1 VAGRAGRSADD
12 AARMPL
18 VEHIR
23 ELRNR
28 IIKAALAILIGAIIG
43 FIFRSHVLH
52 ALETPVC
59 NIKGVIGVGQRNPQC
74 PNGAIVYQGPTAQV
88 SLSFKIAMY
97 VGIVLAS
104 PVWLY
109 QVWAFLAPGLYK
121 KEKRYSLAF
130 IGAAVPLFCGGVVVC
145 YYLFPVI
152 MQVLLS
158 FLGGTGASTLLDADQ
173 YMTFFLQMMTVFGV
187 SFVLPLVLVLFNF
200 IGILSSK
207 NMRKYWRIIVL
218 VIFIFGAIAVPTGDP
233 FGMSALAIPICVL
246 YFGAV
251 GIAELNDRRRARK
264 KAAMPGANLSPDEA
278 TDLDLNPQPIED
290 AQSLEDIL

>member
-1 VAGRAGRSADD
+1 MARKVGRSADD
-12 AARMPL
+12 AERMPL

-28 IIKAALAILIGAIIG
+28 LMKAALAIIIGAALG
-43 FIFRSHVLH
+43 FVFRNQVLH
-52 ALETPVC
+52 ALEVPVC
-59 NIKGVIGVGQRNPQC
+59 SIKGVHGVAQKTQQC
-74 PNGAIVYQGPTAQV
+74 PNGAIVFQGPTAQV

-97 VGIVLAS
+97 VGIVLGS
-104 PVWLY
+104 PIWLY

-121 KEKRYSLAF
+121 KEKKYSLSF
-130 IGAAVPLFCGGVVVC
+130 IFAAVPLFVAGVVVC

-152 MQVLLS
+152 MQVLLT
-158 FLGGTGASTLLDADQ
+158 FLSGAGGSTLLDASQ
-173 YMTFFLQMMTVFGV
+173 YMTFILQMMMVFGV

-207 NMRKYWRIIVL
+207 AMRKHWRVIVL
-218 VIFIFGAIAVPTGDP
+218 VIFVFGAIAVPTGDP
-233 FGMSALAIPICVL
+233 FGMTALAAPICVL

-251 GIAELNDRRRARK
+251 GVSELNDRRRARK
-264 KAAMPGANLSPDEA
+264 RAAAPGANLSPDEA
-278 TDLDLNPQPIED
+278 TDLDLTPAEVEQ

>member
-1 VAGRAGRSADD
+1 
-12 AARMPL
+12 MPL

-28 IIKAALAILIGAIIG
+28 LIKAAIAIIIGAVLG
-43 FIFRSHVLH
+43 FVFRNQVLH

-59 NIKGVIGVGQRNPQC
+59 AIKGVHGVGTRTPQC
-74 PNGAIVYQGPTAQV
+74 PNGAIVFNGPTAQV

-121 KEKRYSLAF
+121 KEKRYSLSF
-130 IGAAVPLFCGGVVVC
+130 IFAAVPLFCGGVVVC
-145 YYLFPVI
+145 YFLFPVI

-207 NMRKYWRIIVL
+207 NMRKYWRVIVL

-251 GIAELNDRRRARK
+251 GIAEVNDRRRARR

-278 TDLDLNPQPIED
+278 TDLNLTPEPVED

>member
-1 VAGRAGRSADD
+1 MATKVGRSADD

-18 VEHIR
+18 GEHIR

-28 IIKAALAILIGAIIG
+28 LMKAALAILIGAVIG
-43 FIFRSHVLH
+43 FVFRSHVLH

-59 NIKGVIGVGQRNPQC
+59 QIKGLHGVAQPTKQC
-74 PNGAIVYQGPTAQV
+74 PNGAIVFSGPTAQV

-121 KEKRYSLAF
+121 KEKKYSLAF
-130 IGAAVPLFCGGVVVC
+130 IGAAVPLFVGGVVVC
-145 YYLFPVI
+145 YFLFPII

-158 FLGGTGASTLLDADQ
+158 FLSGSGGATLLDASQ
-173 YMTFFLQMMTVFGV
+173 YMTFILQMMTVFGV

-200 IGILSSK
+200 LGILSSK
-207 NMRKYWRIIVL
+207 AMRKWWRGIVL
-218 VIFIFGAIAVPTGDP
+218 AIFVFGAVAVPTGDP
-233 FGMSALAIPICVL
+233 FGMSALAIPICLL
-246 YFGAV
+246 YFAAV
-251 GIAELNDRRRARK
+251 GISELNDRRRARK
-264 KAAMPGANLSPDEA
+264 RASMPGANLSPDEA
-278 TDLDLNPQPIED
+278 TDLDLSPAPIED
-290 AQSLEDIL
+290 SQSLEDIL

>member
-1 VAGRAGRSADD
+1 MAGKAGRSADD

-18 VEHIR
+18 GEHIR

-28 IIKAALAILIGAIIG
+28 LLKAALAVLVGAVVG
-43 FIFRSHVLH
+43 FIFRGQILH
-52 ALETPVC
+52 TLEGPVC
-59 NIKGVIGVGQRNPQC
+59 NIHGLKGVGQYNPQC
-74 PNGAIVYQGPTAQV
+74 PDGALVFSGATAQV

-97 VGIVLAS
+97 VGIVIGS

-121 KEKRYSLAF
+121 KEKKYSLAF
-130 IGAAVPLFCGGVVVC
+130 IGAAVPLFVAGVVVC
-145 YYLFPVI
+145 YLLFPVI
-152 MQVLLS
+152 MQVLLT
-158 FLGGTGASTLLDADQ
+158 FLNGAGASTMLDASQ
-173 YMTFFLQMMTVFGV
+173 YMTFILQMMTVFGV

-207 NMRKYWRIIVL
+207 AMRKHWRVIVL
-218 VIFIFGAIAVPTGDP
+218 AIFVFGAVAVPTGDP

-251 GIAELNDRRRARK
+251 GVSELNDRRRERRR
-264 KAAMPGANLSPDEA
+264 AAMPGANLSPDEA
-278 TDLDLNPQPIED
+278 TDLDLTPAPIER
-290 AQSLEDIL
+290 AESLEDIL

>member
-1 VAGRAGRSADD
+1 MSGKAGRSADD
-12 AARMPL
+12 ASRMPL

-28 IIKAALAILIGAIIG
+28 LVKAAIAIIICAALG
-43 FIFRSHVLH
+43 FVFRNQVLH

-59 NIKGVIGVGQRNPQC
+59 SIKVSGVAAKTPQC
-74 PNGAIVYQGPTAQV
+74 PNGAIVFNGPTAQV

-121 KEKRYSLAF
+121 KEKKYSLSF
-130 IGAAVPLFCGGVVVC
+130 IGAAVPLFAAGVVVC
-145 YYLFPVI
+145 YFLFPII
-152 MQVLLS
+152 MQVLLG
-158 FLGGTGASTLLDADQ
+158 FLSGAGGSTILDASQ
-173 YMTFFLQMMTVFGV
+173 YLAFILQMMMVFGV

-207 NMRKYWRIIVL
+207 TMRKHWRVIVL
-218 VIFIFGAIAVPTGDP
+218 VIFVFGAIAVPTGDP
-233 FGMSALAIPICVL
+233 FGMTALAAPICLL

-264 KAAMPGANLSPDEA
+264 RAAMPGANLSPDEA
-278 TDLDLNPQPIED
+278 TDLDLTPAPIERSE
-290 AQSLEDIL
+290 SLEDIL

>member
-1 VAGRAGRSADD
+1 MAGKAGRSADD

-18 VEHIR
+18 IEHIR

-28 IIKAALAILIGAIIG
+28 LLKAALAIVAGAVIG
-43 FIFRSHVLH
+43 FILRNHVLI
-52 ALETPVC
+52 ALEHPVC
-59 NIKGVIGVGQRNPQC
+59 HIHGLSGVGRGTPQC
-74 PNGAIVYQGPTAQV
+74 PDGAIVFQGPTAQI

-121 KEKRYSLAF
+121 KEKKYSLTF
-130 IGAAVPLFCGGVVVC
+130 IGAAVPLFCGGVAVC

-152 MQVLLS
+152 MQVLLT
-158 FLGGTGASTLLDADQ
+158 FMGGTGASTILDASQ

-207 NMRKYWRIIVL
+207 AMRKWWRGIVL
-218 VIFIFGAIAVPTGDP
+218 AIFVFGAVAVPTGDP
-233 FGMSALAIPICVL
+233 FGMSALAIPICIL

-264 KAAMPGANLSPDEA
+264 RASMPGANLSPDEA
-278 TDLDLNPQPIED
+278 TDLDLNPAPIEE

>member
-1 VAGRAGRSADD
+1 VAPKAGRSADD

-28 IIKAALAILIGAIIG
+28 IIKAALAIIVGAIIG
-43 FIFRSHVLH
+43 FIFRSHILH
-52 ALETPVC
+52 VLETPVC
-59 NIKGVIGVGQRNPQC
+59 DVKGVSGVGKGTPQC
-74 PNGAIVYQGPTAQV
+74 PNGAIVFQGPTAQV

-97 VGIVLAS
+97 VGIVVAS

-109 QVWAFLAPGLYK
+109 QIWAFLAPGLYK
-121 KEKRYSLAF
+121 KEKRYSLSF

-145 YYLFPVI
+145 YFLFPII

-158 FLGGTGASTLLDADQ
+158 FLGGTGASTLLDASQ
-173 YMTFFLQMMTVFGV
+173 YMTFILQMMTVFGV

-200 IGILSSK
+200 LGILSSK
-207 NMRKYWRIIVL
+207 NMRKYWRVIVL
-218 VIFIFGAIAVPTGDP
+218 VIFIFGAVAVPTGDP

-251 GIAELNDRRRARK
+251 GIAELNDRRRARRR
-264 KAAMPGANLSPDEA
+264 AAEPGANLSPDEA
-278 TDLDLNPQPIED
+278 TDLDLTPEPVDQ